1 MTLAYDTQTNAAP
14 PAIAEVMQRLGLKM
28 SFAKDEEIFAQD
40 EDADL
45 VHLVVSGAVRT
56 TRLLSDGR
64 RQVGAFYY
72 PGDLIGLETGPVHRF
87 SAEAICDAV
96 VLVVRR
102 TALKTF
108 AGDGQLDRAIW
119 EATRR
124 ELERT
129 QDHLLVLGRKTAC
142 EKVASFLMSL
152 AQREPAEHA
161 AGRVSMPMSRQD
173 MADYLGLTIETVS
186 RMLTQLQGQAVVEF
200 DGCRKFMVKRWDTLE
215 QMAA

>member
-1 MTLAYDTQTNAAP
+1 MTLAYDTETHAAP
-14 PAIAEVMQRLGLKM
+14 PAIAEVMQRLGLRM

-40 EDADL
+40 EEADL

-72 PGDLIGLETGPVHRF
+72 PGDLIGLETGPIHRF
-87 SAEAICDAV
+87 SAEAICDSV

-102 TALKTF
+102 TALKAF

-129 QDHLLVLGRKTAC
+129 QEHLLVLGRKTAC

-152 AQREPAEHA
+152 AQREPAD
-161 AGRVSMPMSRQD
+161 RVSMPMSRQD

-186 RMLTQLQGQAVVEF
+186 RMLTQLQDENAVSFNGTRTF
-200 DGCRKFMVKRWDTLE
+200 DVKHWRTLE
-215 QMAA
+215 DLAA

>member
-1 MTLAYDTQTNAAP
+1 MTLAYDSRSNAAP
-14 PAIAEVMQRLGLKM
+14 HAIAEVMQRLGLKM

-72 PGDLIGLETGPVHRF
+72 PGDLIGLETGPAHRF
-87 SAEAICDAV
+87 SAEAICDSV

-102 TALKTF
+102 TALKAF

-152 AQREPAEHA
+152 AQREPAERA
-161 AGRVSMPMSRQD
+161 CGRVSMPMSRQD

-200 DGCRKFMVKRWDTLE
+200 DGCRKFMVKRWEALE

>member
-1 MTLAYDTQTNAAP
+1 MTLAYDTETHAAP
-14 PAIAEVMQRLGLKM
+14 PGIAEVMQRLGLKM

-40 EDADL
+40 EEADL
-45 VHLVVSGAVRT
+45 VHLVVAGAVRT

-72 PGDLIGLETGPVHRF
+72 PGDLIGLETGPAHRF
-87 SAEAICDAV
+87 SAEAICDSV

-102 TALKTF
+102 SALKTF
-108 AGDGQLDRAIW
+108 AGDESLDRAVW

-142 EKVASFLMSL
+142 EKVASFLMHL
-152 AQREPAEHA
+152 AQREPAE
-161 AGRVSMPMSRQD
+161 RISMPMSRQD

-186 RMLTQLQGQAVVEF
+186 RMLTQLQGQSVVEF
-200 DGCRKFMVKRWDTLE
+200 DGCRKFKVKRWEALE

>member
-1 MTLAYDTQTNAAP
+1 MTLDYAAESHAAP
-14 PAIAEVMQRLGLKM
+14 LAIAEVMERLGVKM

-45 VHLVVSGAVRT
+45 VHMVVSGAVRT

-72 PGDLIGLETGPVHRF
+72 PDDLIGLETGAVHRF
-87 SAEAICDAV
+87 SAEAICPST

-102 TALKTF
+102 SALRAF
-108 AGDGQLDRAIW
+108 AGEGQLDRAIW
-119 EATRR
+119 EAARR

-129 QDHLLVLGRKTAC
+129 QEHLLVLGRKTAC

-152 AQREPAEHA
+152 AQREPAE
-161 AGRVSMPMSRQD
+161 RVQLPMSRQD

-186 RMLTQLQGQAVVEF
+186 RMLTQLQGASVVEF
-200 DGCRKFMVKRWDTLE
+200 DGSRKFRVKRWEALE
-215 QMAA
+215 EMAA

>member
-1 MTLAYDTQTNAAP
+1 MTLAYDTRSNAAP
-14 PAIAEVMQRLGLKM
+14 HAIAEVMQRLGLKM

-72 PGDLIGLETGPVHRF
+72 PGDLIGLEGGPLNRF
-87 SAEAICDAV
+87 SAEAICDAT

-102 TALKTF
+102 SALKTF
-108 AGDGQLDRAIW
+108 AGDEALDRAIW

-142 EKVASFLMSL
+142 EKVASFLMDL
-152 AQREPAEHA
+152 AHREHA
-161 AGRVSMPMSRQD
+161 DRVSMPMSRQD

-186 RMLTQLQGQAVVEF
+186 RMLTQLQGQSVVEF
-200 DGCRKFMVKRWDTLE
+200 DGCRKFKVKRWSALE
-215 QMAA
+215 EMAA

>member
-1 MTLAYDTQTNAAP
+1 MTLAYDTETNVAP
-14 PAIAEVMQRLGLKM
+14 PAIAEVLQRLGLKM

-45 VHLVVSGAVRT
+45 VHLVVAGAVRT

-87 SAEAICDAV
+87 SAEAICDST

-102 TALKTF
+102 SALKAF
-108 AGDGQLDRAIW
+108 AGDGQLDRAVW

-152 AQREPAEHA
+152 AQRDERAE
-161 AGRVSMPMSRQD
+161 RVSMPMSRQD

-186 RMLTQLQGQAVVEF
+186 RMLTQLQGASVVEF
-200 DGCRKFMVKRWDTLE
+200 DGCRRFKIKRWDALE

>member
-1 MTLAYDTQTNAAP
+1 MTLAYDIQTDAAP
-14 PAIAEVMQRLGLKM
+14 PAIAEVMHRLGLKM
-28 SFAKDEEIFAQD
+28 SYAKDEEIFAQD

-45 VHLVVSGAVRT
+45 AHLVVSGAVRT

-72 PGDLIGLETGPVHRF
+72 AGDLIGLETAAVHRF
-87 SAEAICDAV
+87 SAEAICDSV

-102 TALKTF
+102 SALKTF

-152 AQREPAEHA
+152 AQREPEPSS
-161 AGRVSMPMSRQD
+161 GRVSLPMSRQD

-200 DGCRKFMVKRWDTLE
+200 DGCRKFKVKRWDALE
-215 QMAA
+215 EMAA